1 MYRENTQVY
10 RPFSKL
16 YFIFFLVG
24 IFIVIQFILNSFR
37 NVLISGLGIP
47 PEYVGIYMFISLFGS
62 WINIPLTTLQTRI
75 QVKSMREVSA
85 FGVSWRH
92 PVLEQM
98 DQMTNI
104 SINLGGA
111 IVPILTSIY
120 LLIVSIPS
128 STANLF
134 ESYAVALS
142 ILLVVTLTV
151 NRVSRV
157 IPGLGVASP
166 VFVAPAVTACM
177 TILIDYIIPL
187 SCPTQVAYV
196 GGTLG
201 ALIGADLLNFKKLK
215 EIGEP
220 YVSIG
225 GAGTFDGV
233 YLTGLIS
240 VLMVWLLL

>member
-1 MYRENTQVY
+1 MNRESTHVY

-16 YFIFFLVG
+16 YFILFLFGV
-24 IFIVIQFILNSFR
+24 FIVIQLIINSLR

-92 PVLEQM
+92 PVLEG
-98 DQMTNI
+98 QMTHV

-111 IVPILTSIY
+111 VVPILTSIY

-166 VFVAPAVTACM
+166 VFVAPAVTAVM
-177 TILIDYIIPL
+177 TILIDLIIPL

-201 ALIGADLLNFKKLK
+201 TLIGADLLNFKKLR
-215 EIGEP
+215 EVGEP